1 MITRILII
9 SSLGILL
16 GYLSGYNFAYS
27 AAIIKLSILILFINI
42 FFIKKVKQD
51 LLFKKFII
59 LITIFI
65 LFFIVSS
72 IRGNIL
78 KKDFKNINIKTNLIL
93 KIYDVIKKD
102 NTQIIKGEI
111 KKYKL
116 TDETKVKMDI
126 KNINSVE
133 VTKLEDLENT
143 QNKIIKGNVVIYTF
157 SQEKYMPGMYLEI
170 EGRIQNELII
180 LPKKENETHFDENSG
195 KSFDLLKYWNT
206 RNVDFISMYPKIKI
220 LNIEEELV
228 LSINENTTTNLS
240 FLENI
245 KNKLQDNIFT
255 YSYKFRNYFYESLVK
270 TLNTF
275 DAGIVMAMLWGDENN
290 ISKETNGVFK
300 NTGTSHILVLSGY
313 NLIIVA
319 ALASVLFRKLSLRK
333 KVIASVI
340 FIVIFLLLAH
350 TSSPVW
356 RAALM
361 SLYTMMTILFLK
373 QSNAKLALFIT
384 CFIFLIYSPTVAMY
398 DASFHLSFLA
408 TFGIIYFYPEL
419 EILIKNKFFSKI
431 GIIKNNNINK
441 INKNN
446 FDKNNFNLENK
457 KIFDV
462 EKYKK
467 WELLIS
473 TILVTVS
480 ANILIAP
487 YIIFQFGYFKFSS
500 ILFSILVTPF
510 VPVIMLLG
518 FVIGSVNMI
527 TNILSTLDIF
537 LLNIFLKLILLI
549 TKSISL
555 FLEIIITNIFNFL
568 KYFSDDSAIISNAMS
583 FTNLIIIY
591 IIIFLIFNYL
601 VFINKNNQK

>member
-1 MITRILII
+1 MITKILTV
-9 SSLGILL
+9 SSLGMLL
-16 GYLSGYNFAYS
+16 GYLSGYNFVYS
-27 AAIIKLSILILFINI
+27 AALIKLSILILFINI
-42 FFIKKVKQD
+42 FFIKKAKQD
-51 LLFKKFII
+51 FLFKKFII
-59 LITIFI
+59 LITIFV

-78 KKDFKNINIKTNLIL
+78 KKEFQNINIKTNLTV

-102 NTQIIKGEI
+102 NIQVVKGEI
-111 KKYKL
+111 IKDNL
-116 TDETKVKMDI
+116 ADETKTKVNS

-133 VTKLEDLENT
+133 VRKLEDSENT
-143 QNKIIKGNVVIYTF
+143 QNKIIKGNIAIYTF
-157 SQEKYMPGMYLEI
+157 SQEKYNPGMYLEI
-170 EGRIQNELII
+170 EGKIQNELII

-206 RNVDFISMYPKIKI
+206 RNIGFVSMYPKVKI
-220 LNIEEELV
+220 LNAEEEFV
-228 LSINENTTTNLS
+228 LSINKNTKTNLS

-245 KNKLQDNIFT
+245 KNKLQDNIFEH
-255 YSYKFRNYFYESLVK
+255 SYKFRNYFYESLTK

-290 ISKETNGVFK
+290 ISKETNSVFK

-319 ALASVLFRKLSLRK
+319 ALASILFRKLSLRK

-340 FIVIFLLLAH
+340 FIIIFLLLAH

-361 SLYTMMTILFLK
+361 SLYTMLTILFLK

-419 EILIKNKFFSKI
+419 EILIKNKFFSKTEI
-431 GIIKNNNINK
+431 VKTKNINK
-441 INKNN
+441 SNKNN
-446 FDKNNFNLENK
+446 FDLENK
-457 KIFDV
+457 KIFDI

-467 WELLIS
+467 WELPIS

-510 VPVIMLLG
+510 VPIIMLLG
-518 FVIGSVNMI
+518 FLIGSINTIVQILINL
-527 TNILSTLDIF
+527 NIL
-537 LLNIFLKLILLI
+537 LLNIFLKLVLLI

-568 KYFSDDSAIISNAMS
+568 KYFAGDSATISNTMS